1 MKRVSHSGC
10 GYRRRLL
17 RRLPAVPAISNSPVW
32 QAAGNDSSQF
42 DPRCPEWAE
51 QVRGVKLVI
60 GVDRTG
66 SVSDSELGE
75 CWENTQADRQTDR
88 QTDKQPNKQNE
99 RQTDRQADR
108 QTLKWTKTD
117 G

>member
-1 MKRVSHSGC
+1 MVEASSLEVGPHDWAAAADDD
-10 GYRRRLL
+10 YFD
-17 RRLPAVPAISNSPVW
+17 RLPAVPAISNSPVW

-75 CWENTQADRQTDR
+75 CWENTQAD
-88 QTDKQPNKQNE
+88 
-99 RQTDRQADR
+99 
-108 QTLKWTKTD
+108 
-117 G
+117 